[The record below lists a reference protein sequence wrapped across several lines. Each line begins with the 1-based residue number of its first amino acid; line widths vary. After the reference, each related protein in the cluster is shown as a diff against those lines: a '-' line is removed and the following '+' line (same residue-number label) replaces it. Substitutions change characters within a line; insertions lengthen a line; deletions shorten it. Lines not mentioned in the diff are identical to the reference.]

1 MSFLSK
7 IFSGG
12 AATAVEKVGGVLD
25 KFITTKEEKAQALNE
40 INKVFLDAEA
50 KIQEQVTARWNA
62 DMASDSWLSK
72 NIRPLV
78 MIFLV
83 VSTVLLIF
91 VDAGAIKFAVKES
104 WVDLLQLVLITVIG
118 AYFGGRSVEKIKNTD
133 VGSSDIFSSR
143 KDKKNKELLELI
155 HQTQDHPYIQK
166 QH

>member
-1 MSFLSK
+1 MSILTK

-12 AATAVEKVGGVLD
+12 VGEAVEKVGGVLD
-25 KFITTKEEKAQALNE
+25 KFITTKEEKAQALND
-40 INKVFLDAEA
+40 INKVFLDFEA
-50 KIQEQVTARWNA
+50 QMQKEVSARWDA

-83 VSTVLLIF
+83 VSTILLIF
-91 VDAGAIKFAVKES
+91 IDAGVIKFAVKDN

-143 KDKKNKELLELI
+143 KDKKNK
-155 HQTQDHPYIQK
+155 
-166 QH
+166 

>member
-1 MSFLSK
+1 MNIFTK

-12 AATAVEKVGGVLD
+12 VGEAVEKVGGVLD
-25 KFITTKEEKAQALNE
+25 KFITTKEEKAQALND
-40 INKVFLDAEA
+40 INKVFLDFETQMQ
-50 KIQEQVTARWNA
+50 KEVSARWDA

-83 VSTVLLIF
+83 ISTILLIF
-91 VDAGAIKFAVKES
+91 IDAGIIQFTVKDN

-143 KDKKNKELLELI
+143 KDKKNK
-155 HQTQDHPYIQK
+155 
-166 QH
+166 

>member
-1 MSFLSK
+1 MNILTK

-12 AATAVEKVGGVLD
+12 VGEAVEKVGGVLD

-40 INKVFLDAEA
+40 INKVFLDAES
-50 KIQEQVTARWNA
+50 KIQEQVSARWNA

-72 NIRPLV
+72 NIRPMV

-91 VDAGAIKFAVKES
+91 IDAGKITFVVKDT
-104 WVDLLQLVLITVIG
+104 WVDLLQLVLITVVG

-143 KDKKNKELLELI
+143 KDRKNNK
-155 HQTQDHPYIQK
+155 
-166 QH
+166 

>member
-1 MSFLSK
+1 M
-7 IFSGG
+7 
-12 AATAVEKVGGVLD
+12 LD

-40 INKVFLDAEA
+40 INKVFLEAEA
-50 KIQEQVTARWNA
+50 KIQKEVTARWNA

-91 VDAGAIKFAVKES
+91 VDAGAIKFQVKES

-143 KDKKNKELLELI
+143 KDKKNK
-155 HQTQDHPYIQK
+155 
-166 QH
+166 

>member
-1 MSFLSK
+1 MAGFLSK
-7 IFSGG
+7 IFSSGVG
-12 AATAVEKVGGVLD
+12 DAVEKVGGVLD
-25 KFITTKEEKAQALNE
+25 KFITTKEEKAEALNE

-50 KIQEQVTARWNA
+50 KIQAEVSARWNA

-91 VDAGAIKFAVKES
+91 IDAGAIEFVVKDN
-104 WVDLLQLVLITVIG
+104 WVDMLQLVLITVIG

-143 KDKKNKELLELI
+143 KDKKKN
-155 HQTQDHPYIQK
+155 
-166 QH
+166 

>member
-1 MSFLSK
+1 MAGFLSK
-7 IFSGG
+7 IFSSGVG
-12 AATAVEKVGGVLD
+12 DAVEKVGGVLD
-25 KFITTKEEKAQALNE
+25 KFITTKEEKAEALNE
-40 INKVFLDAEA
+40 INKVFLDAET
-50 KIQEQVTARWNA
+50 KIQEQVSARWNA

-91 VDAGAIKFAVKES
+91 IDAGIITFAVKES

-143 KDKKNKELLELI
+143 KDKKNK
-155 HQTQDHPYIQK
+155 
-166 QH
+166 

>member
-1 MSFLSK
+1 MNFLSK
-7 IFSGG
+7 IFSSGVG
-12 AATAVEKVGGVLD
+12 DADETDGGVLD
-25 KFITTKEEKAQALNE
+25 KFITTKEENAQALNE

-50 KIQEQVTARWNA
+50 KIQTEVSARWNA
-62 DMASDSWLSK
+62 DIASDSWLSK
-72 NIRPLV
+72 NIRPMV

-91 VDAGAIKFAVKES
+91 VDAGAIKFTVKDT

-143 KDKKNKELLELI
+143 RDKKKDK
-155 HQTQDHPYIQK
+155 
-166 QH
+166 

>member
-1 MSFLSK
+1 MAGFLSK
-7 IFSGG
+7 IFSSGVG
-12 AATAVEKVGGVLD
+12 DAVEKVGGVLD
-25 KFITTKEEKAQALNE
+25 KFITTKEEKAEALNE

-50 KIQEQVTARWNA
+50 KIQAEVSARWNA

-91 VDAGAIKFAVKES
+91 VDAGAIKFQVKES

-143 KDKKNKELLELI
+143 KDKKNK
-155 HQTQDHPYIQK
+155 
-166 QH
+166 

>member
-1 MSFLSK
+1 MNIFTK

-12 AATAVEKVGGVLD
+12 VGEAVEKVGGVLD
-25 KFITTKEEKAQALNE
+25 KFITTKEEKAQALND
-40 INKVFLDAEA
+40 INKVFLDFEA
-50 KIQEQVTARWNA
+50 QMQKEVSARWDA

-83 VSTVLLIF
+83 VSTILLIF
-91 VDAGAIKFAVKES
+91 IDAGVIKFAVKDN

-143 KDKKNKELLELI
+143 KDKKNK
-155 HQTQDHPYIQK
+155 
-166 QH
+166 

>member
-1 MSFLSK
+1 MCK
-7 IFSGG
+7 IFSSGVG
-12 AATAVEKVGGVLD
+12 DAVEQVGGVLD

-40 INKVFLDAEA
+40 INKVFLDAET
-50 KIQEQVTARWNA
+50 KIQEQVSARWNA

-91 VDAGAIKFAVKES
+91 IDAGAIEFVVKDN

-133 VGSSDIFSSR
+133 VGSTDIFSSR
-143 KDKKNKELLELI
+143 RDKKKE
-155 HQTQDHPYIQK
+155 K
-166 QH
+166 

>member
-1 MSFLSK
+1 MAGFLSK
-7 IFSGG
+7 IFSSGVG
-12 AATAVEKVGGVLD
+12 DAVEKVGGVLD

-50 KIQEQVTARWNA
+50 KIQEQVSARWNA

-91 VDAGAIKFAVKES
+91 VDAGVIAFAVKES

-133 VGSSDIFSSR
+133 VGSSDIFSSG
-143 KDKKNKELLELI
+143 KDKKNNK
-155 HQTQDHPYIQK
+155 
-166 QH
+166 

>member
-1 MSFLSK
+1 MAGFLSK
-7 IFSGG
+7 IFSSGVG
-12 AATAVEKVGGVLD
+12 DAVEKVGGVLD
-25 KFITTKEEKAQALNE
+25 KFITTKEEKAEALNE

-50 KIQEQVTARWNA
+50 KIQQEVSARWNA

-91 VDAGAIKFAVKES
+91 IDAGAIEFVVKDN
-104 WVDLLQLVLITVIG
+104 WVDMLQLVLITVIG

-143 KDKKNKELLELI
+143 KDKKNK
-155 HQTQDHPYIQK
+155 
-166 QH
+166 

>member
-1 MSFLSK
+1 MNIFTK

-12 AATAVEKVGGVLD
+12 IGEAVEKVGGVLD
-25 KFITTKEEKAQALNE
+25 NFITTKEEKAQALND
-40 INKVFLDAEA
+40 INKVFLDFES
-50 KIQEQVTARWNA
+50 KMQQEVSTRWNA

-91 VDAGAIKFAVKES
+91 IDAGAIEFVVKDT

-143 KDKKNKELLELI
+143 RDKKNK
-155 HQTQDHPYIQK
+155 
-166 QH
+166 

>member
-1 MSFLSK
+1 MAGFLSK
-7 IFSGG
+7 IFSSGVG
-12 AATAVEKVGGVLD
+12 DAVEKVGGVLD
-25 KFITTKEEKAQALNE
+25 KFITTKEEKAEALNE

-50 KIQEQVTARWNA
+50 KIQAEVSARWNA

-91 VDAGAIKFAVKES
+91 IDAGAIEFVVKDN
-104 WVDLLQLVLITVIG
+104 WVDMLQLVLITVIG

-143 KDKKNKELLELI
+143 KDKKNK
-155 HQTQDHPYIQK
+155 
-166 QH
+166 

>member
-1 MSFLSK
+1 MNFLSK
-7 IFSGG
+7 IFSSGVG
-12 AATAVEKVGGVLD
+12 EAVEKVGGVLD
-25 KFITTKEEKAQALNE
+25 NFITTKEEKAQALNE

-50 KIQEQVTARWNA
+50 KIQQEVSARWNA

-72 NIRPLV
+72 NIRPMV

-91 VDAGAIKFAVKES
+91 IDAGKITFVVKDT

-143 KDKKNKELLELI
+143 KDRKNNK
-155 HQTQDHPYIQK
+155 
-166 QH
+166 

>member
-1 MSFLSK
+1 MAGFLSK

-104 WVDLLQLVLITVIG
+104 WIDLLQLVLITVIG

-143 KDKKNKELLELI
+143 KDKKNK
-155 HQTQDHPYIQK
+155 
-166 QH
+166 

>member
-1 MSFLSK
+1 MAGFLSK
-7 IFSGG
+7 IFSSGVG
-12 AATAVEKVGGVLD
+12 DAVEQVGGVLD

-40 INKVFLDAEA
+40 INKVFLDAET
-50 KIQEQVTARWNA
+50 KIQEQVSARWNA

-91 VDAGAIKFAVKES
+91 IDAGAIEFVVKDN
-104 WVDLLQLVLITVIG
+104 WVDMLQLVLITVIG

-133 VGSSDIFSSR
+133 IGSSDIFSSR
-143 KDKKNKELLELI
+143 KDKKNK
-155 HQTQDHPYIQK
+155 
-166 QH
+166 

>member
-1 MSFLSK
+1 MAGFLSK
-7 IFSGG
+7 IFSSGVG
-12 AATAVEKVGGVLD
+12 DAVEQVGGVLD

-40 INKVFLDAEA
+40 INKVFLDAET
-50 KIQEQVTARWNA
+50 KIQEQVSARWNA

-91 VDAGAIKFAVKES
+91 IDAGAIEFVVKDN

-133 VGSSDIFSSR
+133 VGSTDIFSSR
-143 KDKKNKELLELI
+143 RDKKKE
-155 HQTQDHPYIQK
+155 K
-166 QH
+166 

>member
-1 MSFLSK
+1 MAGFLSK
-7 IFSGG
+7 IFSSGIG
-12 AATAVEKVGGVLD
+12 ETVEQVGGVLD

-50 KIQEQVTARWNA
+50 KIQAEVSARWNA

-91 VDAGAIKFAVKES
+91 IDAGAIEFVVKDT

-133 VGSSDIFSSR
+133 VGSTDIFSSR
-143 KDKKNKELLELI
+143 RDKKKE
-155 HQTQDHPYIQK
+155 K
-166 QH
+166 

>member
-1 MSFLSK
+1 MAGFLSK
-7 IFSGG
+7 IFSSGVG
-12 AATAVEKVGGVLD
+12 DAVEKVGGVLD
-25 KFITTKEEKAQALNE
+25 KFITTKEEKAEALNE

-50 KIQEQVTARWNA
+50 KIQQEVSARWNA

-91 VDAGAIKFAVKES
+91 IDAGAIEFVVKDN

-133 VGSSDIFSSR
+133 VGSTDIFSSR
-143 KDKKNKELLELI
+143 RDKKKE
-155 HQTQDHPYIQK
+155 K
-166 QH
+166 

>member
-1 MSFLSK
+1 MNIFTK

-12 AATAVEKVGGVLD
+12 VGDAVEKVGGELD

-40 INKVFLDAEA
+40 INKVFLDFEA
-50 KIQEQVTARWNA
+50 QIQKEVSARWNA

-83 VSTVLLIF
+83 VSTILLIF
-91 VDAGAIKFAVKES
+91 IDAGIIKFTVKEN

-143 KDKKNKELLELI
+143 KDKKNK
-155 HQTQDHPYIQK
+155 
-166 QH
+166 

>member
-1 MSFLSK
+1 MAGFLSK
-7 IFSGG
+7 IFSSGVG
-12 AATAVEKVGGVLD
+12 DAVEKVGGVLD
-25 KFITTKEEKAQALNE
+25 KFITTKEEKAEAVNE

-50 KIQEQVTARWNA
+50 KIQAEVSARWNA

-91 VDAGAIKFAVKES
+91 IDAGAIEFVVKDN
-104 WVDLLQLVLITVIG
+104 WVDMLQLVLITVIG

-143 KDKKNKELLELI
+143 KDKKNK
-155 HQTQDHPYIQK
+155 
-166 QH
+166 

>member
-1 MSFLSK
+1 MNIFTK

-12 AATAVEKVGGVLD
+12 VGEAVEKVGGVLD
-25 KFITTKEEKAQALNE
+25 KFITTKEEKAQALND
-40 INKVFLDAEA
+40 INKVFLDFEA
-50 KIQEQVTARWNA
+50 QMQKEVSARWNA

-83 VSTVLLIF
+83 ISTILLIF
-91 VDAGAIKFAVKES
+91 IDAGVIKFTVKDN

-133 VGSSDIFSSR
+133 IGTSDIFSSR
-143 KDKKNKELLELI
+143 KDKKNK
-155 HQTQDHPYIQK
+155 
-166 QH
+166 